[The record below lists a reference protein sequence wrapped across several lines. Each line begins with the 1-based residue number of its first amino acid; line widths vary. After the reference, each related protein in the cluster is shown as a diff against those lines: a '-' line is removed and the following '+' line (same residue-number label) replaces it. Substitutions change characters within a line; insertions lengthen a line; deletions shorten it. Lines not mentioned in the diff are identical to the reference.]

1 TYARIFEEEYEN
13 IVRDR
18 LTDTLLDEKYRTYL
32 ERELESPE
40 KVHAGYFSIDK
51 KGKSVDSK
59 IKRGSESSDD
69 ISAYD
74 LIMKNKERLLSFEE
88 PVRFIFSHSA
98 LKEGWDN
105 PNVFQIATLRQSS
118 SDIKKRQEIGRGL
131 RLAVN
136 QKGDRQDEQSLG
148 ENEVQQVNV
157 LTVIANESYETF
169 ARDLQSEIA
178 DAIKNRPKLIE
189 PKLFEGRELV
199 VEDSNGQ
206 VTAKMVV
213 DNTQAA
219 EIWACLKTGKLIEKN

>member
-1 TYARIFEEEYEN
+1 MKFKTLSLFFIDEVVKYKDYEAMMIRYVRKNFRRKYEN

-18 LTDTLLDEKYRTYL
+18 LTDTLLDGKYRTYL
-32 ERELESPE
+32 ERELKSPE

-74 LIMKNKERLLSFEE
+74 LIMKNKERLLLSFEE

-136 QKGDRQDEQSLG
+136 QM
-148 ENEVQQVNV
+148 
-157 LTVIANESYETF
+157 VIA
-169 ARDLQSEIA
+169 
-178 DAIKNRPKLIE
+178 KM
-189 PKLFEGRELV
+189 
-199 VEDSNGQ
+199 SNLW
-206 VTAKMVV
+206 V
-213 DNTQAA
+213 
-219 EIWACLKTGKLIEKN
+219 KTRCNK